1 MLLPMSDE
9 TANSACASKA
19 PSGDAVD
26 MPALL
31 EGLYASLLDVAPW
44 RSFLDRL
51 AASAQADF
59 VTLILTPRRADRP
72 GLLLTPGADP
82 VVVENYIRELFA
94 GDPFTGLPE
103 GRVMHFRDFV
113 RADQRRRNAAYFEFL
128 RQTSS
133 DEVIGVEIS
142 EDEALQ
148 LRLRYTRRAGARP
161 FDAADMARMEALVP
175 HLRIALRLFDRL
187 ATGET
192 EQRIYAGAVE
202 RMAVGVVMLDQAG
215 EVIRLNPLASAI
227 LAEADGVALR
237 GSRLMLADPATAR
250 QLQAALAR
258 EPGAPPQTLRIARP
272 SGAGDLCLVIG
283 EADAPEHVSARG
295 GPARVLFLSDPGQ
308 TPRISIE
315 SIRELLGLT
324 HAEAAIAADVAG
336 GLALADSAAR
346 LGISPNTAR
355 AHLRAIFSKTG
366 VKRQSQLMHL
376 VHQSLPG
383 LDRTAR

>member
-9 TANSACASKA
+9 PASSACSPKTPA
-19 PSGDAVD
+19 DNDVD

-31 EGLYASLLDVAPW
+31 ESLYASLLDVAPW

-51 AASAQADF
+51 TDFAEADF
-59 VTLILTPRRADRP
+59 VTLILTPRRAERP

-82 VVVENYIRELFA
+82 AVEENYVRELFA

-103 GRVMHFRDFV
+103 GRVVHFRDFV
-113 RADQRRRNAAYFEFL
+113 RADQQRRNAAYFEFL

-142 EDEALQ
+142 EGEALQ
-148 LRLRYTRRAGARP
+148 LRLRYTRRAGERP
-161 FDAADMARMEALVP
+161 FDTADTARMEALVP

-202 RMAVGVVMLDQAG
+202 RMAVGVVMLDHSG
-215 EVIRLNPLASAI
+215 RVVRLNSIASAI
-227 LAEADGVALR
+227 LAEADGVALK
-237 GSRLMLADPATAR
+237 GSRLVLEDVTMGR
-250 QLQAALAR
+250 HFQAALAR
-258 EPGAPPQTLRIARP
+258 EPGAPPYTLRIGRP

-283 EADAPEHVSARG
+283 ETEASEHVNARG
-295 GPARVLFLSDPGQ
+295 GPTKVLFLSDPGQ
-308 TPRISIE
+308 LAGVSTE
-315 SIRELLGLT
+315 AIRDLLGLT
-324 HAEAAIAADVAG
+324 WGEAAVAADVAS
-336 GLALADSAAR
+336 GLSLADSAAR

-383 LDRTAR
+383 LPRGVR